1 MIDPRYP
8 GLSTAIV
15 QSILWRVGA
24 AAIDAFA
31 KAWPASRTA
40 TAISG
45 IARLRGLFNIALIAA
60 AAGAIALV
68 MQLAIPSYV
77 RSGLPLMWPI
87 AAIILLAI
95 VGVWAKAFE
104 RAWKFSQV
112 ARWSTTSRSP
122 R

>member
-15 QSILWRVGA
+15 HSILWRSGAAVVGA
-24 AAIDAFA
+24 FA
-31 KAWPASRTA
+31 NAWPASRTA
-40 TAISG
+40 TAVGAS
-45 IARLRGLFNIALIAA
+45 ARLRGLFSIASIAA
-60 AAGAIALV
+60 VAGAIALV
-68 MQLAIPSYV
+68 VQLAIPAYV

-95 VGVWAKAFE
+95 VAVWAKAFE
-104 RAWKFSQV
+104 RAWPYSQI
-112 ARWSTTSRSP
+112 ARLSTTSRSP